1 MTAQNY
7 EKPGLSQAR
16 AFCILRT
23 SPLPIGKWATSNLIL
38 VQQKRR
44 SKSKDKRDASGK
56 LGWHPFSNRRTKM
69 EGWTF
74 TSCVSSLCHFST
86 YNLHTSVKKGFIF
99 MERAHFNKHGLSYYV
114 ISF

>member
-16 AFCILRT
+16 AFCILGT

-44 SKSKDKRDASGK
+44 SKSKDKRDASGSADA
-56 LGWHPFSNRRTKM
+56 LYFLLYSPLLF
-69 EGWTF
+69 
-74 TSCVSSLCHFST
+74 LCYT
-86 YNLHTSVKKGFIF
+86 TDY
-99 MERAHFNKHGLSYYV
+99 
-114 ISF
+114 

>member
-1 MTAQNY
+1 MSDYPMLISNKLHSFRNFTAQNY

-16 AFCILRT
+16 AFCILGT

-56 LGWHPFSNRRTKM
+56 CG
-69 EGWTF
+69 EA
-74 TSCVSSLCHFST
+74 SLF
-86 YNLHTSVKKGFIF
+86 
-99 MERAHFNKHGLSYYV
+99 
-114 ISF
+114 

>member
-1 MTAQNY
+1 MMTAQNY

-16 AFCILRT
+16 AFCILGT

-56 LGWHPFSNRRTKM
+56 CG
-69 EGWTF
+69 EA
-74 TSCVSSLCHFST
+74 SLF
-86 YNLHTSVKKGFIF
+86 
-99 MERAHFNKHGLSYYV
+99 
-114 ISF
+114 

>member
-16 AFCILRT
+16 AFCILGT

-44 SKSKDKRDASGK
+44 SKSKDKRDASG
-56 LGWHPFSNRRTKM
+56 RAD
-69 EGWTF
+69 
-74 TSCVSSLCHFST
+74 SLYFLLYSPLLFLCYT
-86 YNLHTSVKKGFIF
+86 TDY
-99 MERAHFNKHGLSYYV
+99 
-114 ISF
+114 

>member
-16 AFCILRT
+16 AFCILGT

-44 SKSKDKRDASGK
+44 SKSKDKRDASGRADA
-56 LGWHPFSNRRTKM
+56 LYFLLYSPLLF
-69 EGWTF
+69 
-74 TSCVSSLCHFST
+74 LCYMVFAR
-86 YNLHTSVKKGFIF
+86 VKS
-99 MERAHFNKHGLSYYV
+99 RNN
-114 ISF
+114 

>member
-16 AFCILRT
+16 AFCILGT

-56 LGWHPFSNRRTKM
+56 CG
-69 EGWTF
+69 E
-74 TSCVSSLCHFST
+74 VSLF
-86 YNLHTSVKKGFIF
+86 
-99 MERAHFNKHGLSYYV
+99 
-114 ISF
+114 

>member
-16 AFCILRT
+16 AFCILGT

-56 LGWHPFSNRRTKM
+56 LGRHPFLK
-69 EGWTF
+69 E
-74 TSCVSSLCHFST
+74 VQ
-86 YNLHTSVKKGFIF
+86 KG
-99 MERAHFNKHGLSYYV
+99 ED
-114 ISF
+114 

>member
-16 AFCILRT
+16 AFCILGT

-44 SKSKDKRDASGK
+44 SKSKDKRDASQACFSCRYEQRRGYMVIRMLPMEK
-56 LGWHPFSNRRTKM
+56 IGW
-69 EGWTF
+69 
-74 TSCVSSLCHFST
+74 
-86 YNLHTSVKKGFIF
+86 KK
-99 MERAHFNKHGLSYYV
+99 K
-114 ISF
+114 

>member
-16 AFCILRT
+16 AFCILGT

-38 VQQKRR
+38 VQQKDVPRVKIKGMPVGNVGR
-44 SKSKDKRDASGK
+44 
-56 LGWHPFSNRRTKM
+56 HPFSNRRTKM